1 MPRETTTQK
10 RIRRTVNGQRYN
22 GAGNYGSTAGGR
34 YVSERDSNG
43 RATNSG
49 NRNRTL
55 GTREQRRADLRA
67 AFADAKFGD
76 GTGRAFSKG

>member
-1 MPRETTTQK
+1 MARQTTSQR
-10 RIRRTVNGQRYN
+10 RIARTVGANRHN
-22 GAGNYGSTAGGR
+22 GAGRYGNANGGR
-34 YVSERDSNG
+34 YVAERDSNG

-49 NRNRTL
+49 RRNNTF
-55 GTREQRRADLRA
+55 GSREQRRADLRA